1 MILFEISTLAFLKM
15 QSFGQI
21 KNTSDFETNMG
32 SLGIFGQLF
41 WITIAMFEINI
52 HGFVK
57 MQGFMQKLKSL
68 NLPPTTL
75 YANIFEL
82 QF

>member
-32 SLGIFGQLF
+32 YLGIFGQLF
-41 WITIAMFEINI
+41 
-52 HGFVK
+52 
-57 MQGFMQKLKSL
+57 
-68 NLPPTTL
+68 
-75 YANIFEL
+75 
-82 QF
+82 